1 MGMSDNYFYLNSNT
15 ILDKEKASWVEEFYT
30 MGTTDKGKITFFVIR
45 YSRKGD
51 YADALAIFRN
61 KTEAEQIDVSEFID
75 KDDYSYDDNC
85 IRKYVIPQ
93 VTYDEL
99 SVLIAEPDSQKNDAK
114 RLSKVTTISD
124 ARAYIKEEQELLK
137 QLQAIMGKGWKECLL
152 DEVNESLEQIENLQD
167 AQAMLDNY
175 TAQWY
180 KYHVMVVPSFWNDW
194 GEPYCD
200 FLTETLLPVIREKI
214 TSLQQTQAINNA
226 GAEGEKRTA
235 YALKWLAAVGYR
247 EIVKDCS
254 NKFGSNRLILQNTAF
269 VDESQEYDH
278 IIIGRN
284 GIFCIETKNYSGE
297 LRIEP
302 SGDWVHVNDDEEIGM
317 LNPVFQCDR
326 HHALLQSILG
336 NQVPIVDV
344 ICIANDQ
351 AIIRGRENCPIA
363 VIKYDQLSRYIQ
375 NYATPAALT
384 DQEIESIIS
393 KINQHKRLN

>member
-15 ILDKEKASWVEEFYT
+15 ILDKGKASWVEEFYT
-30 MGTTDKGKITFFVIR
+30 MGTTDKGKITFFVIG
-45 YSRKGD
+45 YFRKGD

-75 KDDYSYDDNC
+75 EDDYSYDC

-114 RLSKVTTISD
+114 RLSMVTTISD

-137 QLQAIMGKGWKECLL
+137 QLQTIMGKGWKECLL

-167 AQAMLDNY
+167 AQAMLDTY

-200 FLTETLLPVIREKI
+200 FLAETVLPVIREKI
-214 TSLQQTQAINNA
+214 TLLQQTQAINNA

-247 EIVKDCS
+247 EIAKDCS

-302 SGDWVHVNDDEEIGM
+302 SGDWVHVNDDEETGM
-317 LNPVFQCDR
+317 RNPVFQCDR

-393 KINQHKRLN
+393 KINQHKRLD